1 LSGVEEPCWEGLP
14 HCNICKV
21 IINDV
26 LHGLDK
32 ALHDHTCQW
41 CINIVGK
48 LDIDRRYHHLPKQ
61 HGYRHFS
68 SGISKI
74 SQWSG
79 REWKDLQRTFLPV
92 IFNAVKPDI
101 VKAVRAELDFIFTAK
116 WKHLTE
122 ADLNHLKEYDEIY
135 DENREAFVRDGGRI
149 IKRGNDHWAIPKKH
163 ARKHYPDHIRWAG
176 ATNNYST
183 EISERYHIDMVK
195 MAYEHT
201 NRKEYI
207 PQIIT
212 YLTRQDKIHQR
223 SLFNCWQDDNW

>member
-1 LSGVEEPCWEGLP
+1 MSCRNQGLRETSGFHSFGVEEPCWEGLP

-32 ALHDHTCQW
+32 AFHDHTCQW

-48 LDIDRRYHHLPKQ
+48 LDIDRC
-61 HGYRHFS
+61 YR
-68 SGISKI
+68 
-74 SQWSG
+74 
-79 REWKDLQRTFLPV
+79 L
-92 IFNAVKPDI
+92 KPDI

-122 ADLNHLKEYDEIY
+122 ADLDCLKEYDEIY
-135 DENREAFVRDGGRI
+135 DENHEAF
-149 IKRGNDHWAIPKKH
+149 RGDDHWAIPKKH

-183 EISERYHIDMVK
+183 EISERCHIDMVK

-201 NRKEYI
+201 NWKEYI

-212 YLTRQDKIHQR
+212 YLT
-223 SLFNCWQDDNW
+223 